1 MDKTSGRPRQAVPIA
16 VLRRSLPALALA
28 AGLSLAACG
37 DDGGTDSASTGASSN
52 GHGGS
57 HTSDGS
63 KESAEANEADVSFLT
78 GMKPHHEQA
87 VEMSEIVLAKN
98 PPAEVADLA
107 REIQAAQSPEI
118 QQLNAILADLG
129 ASFDPGA
136 HSGHGDNHGG
146 MMSEQELAA
155 LRAATGKEAARLFLT
170 AMIAHHEGAIEASD
184 AEIADGEHEPAVQ
197 LAEQIKQAQAAEIVR
212 MREMLARL

>member
-1 MDKTSGRPRQAVPIA
+1 MKRTPYLA
-16 VLRRSLPALALA
+16 LPLLALA
-28 AGLSLAACG
+28 GALTLSACG
-37 DDGGTDSASTGASSN
+37 DGGTAGSSAGE
-52 GHGGS
+52 HGGG
-57 HTSDGS
+57 HVTESDSGKGS
-63 KESAEANEADVSFLT
+63 DADVAFAA
-78 GMKPHHEQA
+78 GMVPHHEQA

-129 ASFDPGA
+129 ASSDPGA
-136 HSGHGDNHGG
+136 HGGHSGRHGG

-197 LAEQIKQAQAAEIVR
+197 LAEQIKRAQAAEIVR